1 MPFDATLY
9 SVNETGGTGNLIV
22 QGSTTPAIISGQ
34 TVSFDGGTT
43 FVPYT
48 YLGQGNYRGTSET
61 ADFIQ
66 VGGQIYAFNS
76 VDPTGS
82 LSTGNWEITVSD
94 LDPVNPPCFVAGT
107 LIDTERGPR
116 PVVSLMAGDRVCVAG
131 GQTLPIIWIGKR
143 TLSANALRKNP
154 KFRPVRIQRGALG
167 DGLPNQDLF
176 VSPQHRIVLEG
187 WRAELLF
194 GEPRVFCAAIH
205 LVNDGLI
212 RQMPPEAPVTYYHI
226 ACSRHVVLSSH
237 GLQSES
243 LFLGDL
249 ALKSFQ
255 REDVEELRALFPE
268 LSNPA
273 SAQRQRTHLRC
284 LKRPEAEVL
293 RDLLPG

>member
-1 MPFDATLY
+1 MSFDALLH
-9 SVNETGGTGNLIV
+9 SVNETGGSGNLIV
-22 QGSTTPAIISGQ
+22 QGTTTPAIISGL
-34 TVSFDGGTT
+34 TVSFDGGIT

-48 YLGQGNYRGTSET
+48 YLGQGSYRGTSET
-61 ADFIQ
+61 ADFIR
-66 VGGQIYAFNS
+66 VGGQIYAFND
-76 VDPTGS
+76 VNPTGS
-82 LSTGNWEITVSD
+82 LSTGNWQITESD
-94 LDPVNPPCFVAGT
+94 LNPVNPPCFVAGT
-107 LIDTERGPR
+107 LIETEGGPR
-116 PVVSLMAGDRVCVAG
+116 PVENLVAGDHVCVSG
-131 GQTLPIIWIGKR
+131 GQTLPIVWIGKR
-143 TLSANALRKNP
+143 TLSAKMLRKNP

-167 DGLPNQDLF
+167 DDLPSQDLF

-194 GEPRVFCAAIH
+194 GEPRVFVAAVH

-212 RQMPPEAPVTYYHI
+212 RQMPPEAPVTYFHI
-226 ACSRHVVLSSH
+226 ACSRHVVLTSH

-255 REDVEELRALFPE
+255 REDVKELRALFPE
-268 LSNPA
+268 LGNPA
-273 SAQRQRTHLRC
+273 SVQRQRTHLRC